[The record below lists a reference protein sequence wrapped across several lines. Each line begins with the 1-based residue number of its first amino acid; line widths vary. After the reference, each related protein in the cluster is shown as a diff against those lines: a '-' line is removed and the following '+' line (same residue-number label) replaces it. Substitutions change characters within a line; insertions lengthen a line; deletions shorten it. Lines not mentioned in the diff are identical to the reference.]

1 MERELII
8 SLTGL
13 QFRNGSRGIKDTAFV
28 EIYDCKDLFVGNR
41 AIYQII
47 IVYNT
52 LPTILVSFP
61 FPTPNES
68 VYFVNHITRSLG
80 MKQVV
85 MV

>member
-1 MERELII
+1 MERELIVCLI
-8 SLTGL
+8 GL
-13 QFRNGSRGIKDTAFV
+13 EFRNGSRGIKDTAFI
-28 EIYDCKDLFVGNR
+28 EIHDCKDLIVGNR

-68 VYFVNHITRSLG
+68 VYFVNHITCSLG
-80 MKQVV
+80 MEQIV